1 MQSMTSMHVNRSQPM
16 CVKAIKTRRCVVHMV
31 RTGYWMNS
39 CNVAIGLPR
48 YSKTCVRC
56 AYQSA
61 LTDTT
66 CLDVC
71 VKSGRAPWSAA
82 STYDKAVIIWLTRQ
96 DLSGASFPVARTLP
110 KLELEESDEAGRV
123 FISCMVVTSQRQS
136 SQAVDRFESSNGK
149 AGRRNGGRSKA
160 SPTAE
165 F

>member
-1 MQSMTSMHVNRSQPM
+1 MTSIHVNRSQPM
-16 CVKAIKTRRCVVHMV
+16 CVKTIKTRRRVVHMV
-31 RTGYWMNS
+31 RSGYWMNS

-48 YSKTCVRC
+48 YLQTCVRC
-56 AYQSA
+56 AYKSA

-71 VKSGRAPWSAA
+71 VKSGRALWSAA
-82 STYDKAVIIWLTRQ
+82 STFDKAVFFWLTQRN
-96 DLSGASFPVARTLP
+96 LSGASFPVARTLS
-110 KLELEESDEAGRV
+110 KLELEESNEAGRV

-136 SQAVDRFESSNGK
+136 SQAVDRFESPNGK
-149 AGRRNGGRSKA
+149 AGRRSRERSRA